1 MSDKGDKTCPLCA
14 EEMDLTDQQLK
25 PCKCGYEI
33 CVWCWNHIME
43 MADKDNSEGRCPAC
57 RIPYDKE
64 KIVGMAANC
73 ERLVAEMNSERK
85 LKSHK
90 VKPKTS
96 DGRMHLSN
104 VRVIQRNLVY
114 IIGLPLNLADE
125 SLLQRRE
132 YFGQYG
138 KVLKVS
144 ISRTATGAIQHSANN
159 SCCVYITYA
168 KEEEAVR
175 CIQSVHSFVLEGRS
189 LRACFGTTKYCHAW
203 LKNTPCS
210 IPDCLY
216 LHDFGSEEDS
226 FTKDDLVSAFTRSRV
241 QQIIG
246 ATNNLHR
253 RSGNVLPPP
262 ADECVNKNTSLTVKN
277 DSKNSSNQ
285 NIVNWD
291 SGSCAESGAGRSNTL
306 QGAASW
312 VTRVAGSLPPLTSLP
327 SSGGTPNAK
336 PETSHGSHAVASEVV
351 STKSSGDIKR
361 IIPEG
366 SCEVYPANLTLI
378 DHLSCPPASQDS
390 AGDTAAPPDG
400 TSPSKLTKPS
410 CITVL
415 DEDENFHADGDLQGL
430 CSGLSSIS
438 IDGHLM
444 DEYLEPVTSEISISN
459 HKLPKSQGS
468 QPFVSEPPSESSS
481 SPTQRECA
489 IVEDLLFFDDQEVHG
504 FGSIH
509 HQPPIL
515 SLPSPKQHLE
525 QSTYHSWQQGE
536 NHQSTIDVHSSIVPN
551 KNDEVAFPFRSGN
564 TALSNGLHDRQANG
578 LAEWDRSSNYSS
590 VLSEVGSGKCIEEH
604 GSNVASID
612 YKLDLDTDESSII
625 SNILSMDSGVW
636 EDSLTSPQSFV
647 KLLADNDKQ
656 SSHKIPCMRKAQES
670 SQSRFSFARQDGF
683 SNNLPNFEH
692 SSENAT
698 NMSSASSYIIENK
711 DPWMDNYHGLSSNI
725 SSAESNGF
733 LSRHPFT
740 SSSFSVS
747 KTSTSSPPGF
757 SVPSRAVPPGIP
769 THGAVHY
776 DFDHSANHFLQN
788 STPLSR
794 NIGISGD
801 VEFIDPAIMEV
812 SKGFLSARL
821 NNPGFDAKPALSLQC
836 SPFDHDSELQM
847 LMRQSM
853 SAHQNPRL
861 SDRFRNRFSPP
872 DDAYTISPMLL
883 GQSPPNKPSSFTQL
897 TAQQLRNMHISN
909 SSLGGWNEVKSI
921 SDPCMPEFLGN
932 GGLGFSKFVP
942 SYEDL
947 KYKMSGSS
955 NLYNRGFAIVVD
967 LVRSKVPLD
976 EICFGFVVSVVRIG
990 CWQTIVRCILCPSHH
1005 QELLSSVGGS
1015 EKPVYHHDRIECWL
1029 CMFHALLTSF
1039 IPHEEKV
1046 GWEKNTGF
1054 NNAHFG
1060 RFLDLE

>member
-25 PCKCGYEI
+25 PCKCGYEV

-57 RIPYDKE
+57 RTPYDKE

-73 ERLVAEMNSERK
+73 ERLVAEMHSERK

-125 SLLQRRE
+125 SLLQRKE

-144 ISRTATGAIQHSANN
+144 ISRTATGAIQHAANN

-168 KEEEAVR
+168 KEDEAVR

-241 QQIIG
+241 QQIVG

-253 RSGNVLPPP
+253 RSGNILPPS
-262 ADECVNKNTSLTVKN
+262 ADESTNRNISSTAKLDANT
-277 DSKNSSNQ
+277 SSNQ

-291 SGSCAESGAGRSNTL
+291 SGSCADSGAGRSNTL
-306 QGAASW
+306 HGASSW
-312 VTRVAGSLPPLTSLP
+312 VTRVAGSLPPVTSLS
-327 SSGGTPNAK
+327 SSGGTPNHK
-336 PETSHGSHAVASEVV
+336 PETSHGDHGLAPEVV
-351 STKSSGDIKR
+351 ITKSSGDIKR
-361 IIPEG
+361 TIPEG
-366 SCEVYPANLTLI
+366 SCEVHPANLTSI
-378 DHLSCPPASQDS
+378 DHFPCPPASQDS
-390 AGDTAAPPDG
+390 ASDTDEPPAG
-400 TSPSKLTKPS
+400 TSPSKITKLS
-410 CITVL
+410 YFTGL

-438 IDGHLM
+438 IDDHLK
-444 DEYLEPVTSEISISN
+444 DEYREPVTPDISISN

-468 QPFVSEPPSESSS
+468 QPFVSEPPSNSSS
-481 SPTQRECA
+481 SPKLRECA
-489 IVEDLLFFDDQEVHG
+489 IVEDLLCFDDREVQG

-509 HQPPIL
+509 HEPPIS
-515 SLPSPKQHLE
+515 SLLSPKQYLE
-525 QSTYHSWQQGE
+525 QSTYHSWRQGE
-536 NHQSTIDVHSSIVPN
+536 NCQSTIDVHPSIVPA
-551 KNDEVAFPFRSGN
+551 KHDEFAFPFRSGN
-564 TALSNGLHDRQANG
+564 TVLSNGLHDRQANG
-578 LAEWDRSSNYSS
+578 LVEWDRSSNYSS
-590 VLSEVGSGKCIEEH
+590 VLSEVGPGKCLEEH

-625 SNILSMDSGVW
+625 SNILSIDSGVW

-656 SSHKIPCMRKAQES
+656 QSCRKIPCMRKAQES

-683 SNNLPNFEH
+683 SNHLSNLEH
-692 SSENAT
+692 SLENAT
-698 NMSSASSYIIENK
+698 NKSSSSNYIIENK
-711 DPWMDNYHGLSSNI
+711 DPWMDNYHGISSNI
-725 SSAESNGF
+725 SSVESNGF
-733 LSRHPFT
+733 LSKHPFT
-740 SSSFSVS
+740 SSFSVS
-747 KTSTSSPPGF
+747 KTSTSPPPGF
-757 SVPSRAVPPGIP
+757 SVPSRVVPPGFP

-788 STPLSR
+788 SAPLSR

-812 SKGFLSARL
+812 GKGFLSARL
-821 NNPGFDAKPALSLQC
+821 NNPGFDAKPALSPHF

-847 LMRQSM
+847 LMRQSI
-853 SAHQNPRL
+853 SAQQNIRL

-872 DDAYTISPMLL
+872 DDTYSISPVLL

-897 TAQQLRNMHISN
+897 TAQQIRNVHISN
-909 SSLGGWNEVKSI
+909 GSLGGWNEVKNV

-932 GGLGFSKFVP
+932 GGMGFSKFVP

-947 KYKMSGSS
+947 KYQMSGTS
-955 NLYNRGFAIVVD
+955 NLYNRGFA
-967 LVRSKVPLD
+967 
-976 EICFGFVVSVVRIG
+976 
-990 CWQTIVRCILCPSHH
+990 
-1005 QELLSSVGGS
+1005 
-1015 EKPVYHHDRIECWL
+1015 
-1029 CMFHALLTSF
+1029 M
-1039 IPHEEKV
+1039 
-1046 GWEKNTGF
+1046 
-1054 NNAHFG
+1054 
-1060 RFLDLE
+1060 